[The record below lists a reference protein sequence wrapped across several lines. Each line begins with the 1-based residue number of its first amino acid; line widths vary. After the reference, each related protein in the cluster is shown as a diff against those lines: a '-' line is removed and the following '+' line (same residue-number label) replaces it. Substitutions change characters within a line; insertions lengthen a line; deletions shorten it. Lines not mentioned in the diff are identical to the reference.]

1 MLLAV
6 DIGNTN
12 IHVGVFRDGD
22 TAPAGQFCL
31 GSDERRSSDEYA
43 LLFSAVLGR
52 LSADV
57 SGIDGVIIGS
67 VVPTL
72 TGTVRAAVLSL
83 TDAPVTVVGPGVK
96 TGFPIRLTDP
106 SELGADL
113 AANTAGAIAAVGSPA
128 VVVDFGTAT
137 VVSAIDR
144 DRSFTGASILPG
156 IGMSFDA
163 LGETGLL
170 KTVSGGG
177 TVPTVGKGTEEAIR
191 SGVLRGQTFAV
202 TGLVESYKRALGL
215 PEETPTVVSGG
226 YAEELLPLLP
236 KEYRHVPLLT
246 LRGLAEI
253 YRTNTRKR

>member
-12 IHVGVFRDGD
+12 IHVGLFRDGD
-22 TAPAGQFCL
+22 ALPTGHFCL
-31 GSDERRSSDEYA
+31 GSDERRSADEYA
-43 LLFSAVLGR
+43 LLFSAMLER
-52 LSADV
+52 RSASPD
-57 SGIDGVIIGS
+57 GIDGVIVGS

-72 TGTVRAAVLSL
+72 TGTVRAAIAAL

-96 TGFPIRLTDP
+96 TGFPIRLPDP
-106 SELGADL
+106 AELGADL
-113 AANTAGAIAAVGSPA
+113 AANTAGAIAAVGYPA

-137 VVSAIDR
+137 VVSAVDR
-144 DRSFTGASILPG
+144 DRSFPGASILPG
-156 IGMSFDA
+156 VGMSLDA

-177 TVPTVGKGTEEAIR
+177 AIPTVGKGTEEAIR
-191 SGVLRGQTFAV
+191 SGVLRGQIYAV
-202 TGLVESYKRALGL
+202 TGLVETYLRELRL
-215 PEETPTVVSGG
+215 PAETPVVVSGG

-236 KEYRHVPLLT
+236 RGYAHVPLLT

-253 YRTNTRKR
+253 YRVNAKRR